1 MPHVWQKLVS
11 LFETTNRSAANADR
25 SASRVS
31 VAIPVVALIVSQED
45 RQEIS
50 RISGTASRGAR
61 GSSLSTS
68 TGDGW
73 YVHFAESCEQASAF
87 AERLSA
93 PVILFDRDWPGTD
106 WKAAVTNLAALP
118 HQACVI
124 LVFGV
129 ADANLWQEVV
139 RRDGYDVL
147 AKPLRAENVLRA
159 VKLALS
165 YWSIRTHPQIT
176 PAAGLRK

>member
-1 MPHVWQKLVS
+1 MQHVWQKLG
-11 LFETTNRSAANADR
+11 FHFKTTNRSAADAAR

-31 VAIPVVALIVSQED
+31 EAVPVIALIVNHED

-50 RISGTASRGAR
+50 RISGIA

-68 TGDGW
+68 AGDGW

-118 HQACVI
+118 HHACVI
-124 LVFGV
+124 LVSGV

-165 YWSIRTHPQIT
+165 YWSIRTHQ
-176 PAAGLRK
+176 